1 MSSNPLAQVLSAI
14 EHSLLHLREQLHHL
28 IHKVDIIMATQA
40 EQAQILRDVLTQQ
53 KKTAAEIASL
63 QAAMDVLKQTILDLE
78 AAATNASPELVAA
91 VADVKAQAQVV
102 DDQIPDVVTPP
113 TP

>member
-1 MSSNPLAQVLSAI
+1 
-14 EHSLLHLREQLHHL
+14 
-28 IHKVDIIMATQA
+28 MASQA

-53 KKTAAEIASL
+53 KKTQAEIATL
-63 QAAMDVLKQTILDLE
+63 QASVDTLKQTITDLE
-78 AAATNASPELVAA
+78 AVVAAGGNASPELVSA

-102 DDQIPDVVTPP
+102 DDQIPDVP